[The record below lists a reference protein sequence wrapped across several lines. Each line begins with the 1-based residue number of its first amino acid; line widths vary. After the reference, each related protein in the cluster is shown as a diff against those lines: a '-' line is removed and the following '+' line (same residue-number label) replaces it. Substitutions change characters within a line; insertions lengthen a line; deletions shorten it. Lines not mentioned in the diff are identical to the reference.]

1 MHDDTGYAYGMWIVP
16 AFNIGIFLFFILSF
30 LKPRGSQ
37 EWRSMSV
44 VTAFLVALFAEMYGF
59 PLTIY
64 LLSGWL
70 GDAYPALQPFSH
82 KFGHLWVV
90 VFGGSNLAW
99 ALVMG
104 LSLGFMIMGYMLL
117 SKGWT
122 QIHAARGGLV
132 TDGIY
137 AYARHPQ
144 YTGLFLVIIGFL
156 IQWPTLLT
164 ALMAPV
170 LLYAYVHLARIEE
183 KRSEKEFGEVYIEY
197 IHKTPA
203 FFPPLNQWRA
213 FLSVKVDYFNEPE

>member
-1 MHDDTGYAYGMWIVP
+1 MQDGTEYAYGMWVVA
-16 AFNIGIFLFFILSF
+16 AFNAGIFLFFMLSF
-30 LKPRGSQ
+30 LKPRGSE
-37 EWRSMSV
+37 EWRSMGV
-44 VTAFLVALFAEMYGF
+44 VVAFLVALFSEMYGF

-70 GDAYPALQPFSH
+70 GDAYPVLQPFSH

-90 VFGGSNLAW
+90 VFGGSTLAW

-104 LSLGFMIMGYMLL
+104 LSLVLMLMGYTLL

-137 AYARHPQ
+137 AYVRHPQ

-156 IQWPTLLT
+156 VQWPTLLT
-164 ALMAPV
+164 VLMAPIM
-170 LLYAYVHLARIEE
+170 LYAYVRLARNEE
-183 KRSEKEFGEVYIEY
+183 RRAKAEFGEEY
-197 IHKTPA
+197 NDYVRKTPA
-203 FFPPLNQWRA
+203 FFPPRNQWKA
-213 FLSVKVDYFNEPE
+213 FLTVQVRDEEVP